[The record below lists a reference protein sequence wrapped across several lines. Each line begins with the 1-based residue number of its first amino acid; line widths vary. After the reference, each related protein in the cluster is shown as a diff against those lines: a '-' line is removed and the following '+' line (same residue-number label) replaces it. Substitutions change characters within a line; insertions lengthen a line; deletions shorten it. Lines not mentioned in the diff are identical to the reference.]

1 MVREMPQ
8 GFGLPQKSVK
18 EKVDFFKQRGS
29 VYLSYALLAFG
40 MMLAGALLVS
50 IHKAFALLLPMGILV
65 FFLPNLL
72 GLWARLQAAQSF
84 HHQLATVHL
93 SRPSLAFILKNEGGG
108 LEAQAIWLDASKRAI
123 GLVSGDGVSRFN
135 DLAKLTGVRGVFS
148 GEEQAVSF
156 HRGTVHIP
164 ARYTLEFEFNGESPF
179 HLVTM
184 KRKRMRKWLETLSM
198 HMEGLL
204 ALSSLEGKI

>member
-1 MVREMPQ
+1 MPQ

-72 GLWARLQAAQSF
+72 GLWARR
-84 HHQLATVHL
+84 L
-93 SRPSLAFILKNEGGG
+93 SAKGDRPSSAN
-108 LEAQAIWLDASKRAI
+108 
-123 GLVSGDGVSRFN
+123 SR
-135 DLAKLTGVRGVFS
+135 
-148 GEEQAVSF
+148 
-156 HRGTVHIP
+156 H
-164 ARYTLEFEFNGESPF
+164 
-179 HLVTM
+179 
-184 KRKRMRKWLETLSM
+184 
-198 HMEGLL
+198 
-204 ALSSLEGKI
+204 